1 MTPDKM
7 DAKARELRDRIKEI
21 EAERDASPAGPHR
34 RDLDRYVKALQKDLR
49 AYRYYR
55 GR

>member
-1 MTPDKM
+1 MMHDKM
-7 DAKARELRDRIKEI
+7 DAKAKDLRVRIKVT
-21 EAERDASPAGPHR
+21 EAERDAAKGCHR
-34 RDLDRYVKALQKDLR
+34 ADLDRCVKALQKDLR

>member
-1 MTPDKM
+1 MNDKM
-7 DAKARELRDRIKEI
+7 EAKAAALRDKIRLVKS
-21 EAERDASPAGPHR
+21 ERDASPAGPHR

-55 GR
+55 G

>member
-1 MTPDKM
+1 MIKDKM
-7 DAKARELRDRIKEI
+7 DAKAKDLRDRIKAT